1 MKLEKAKKQN
11 IEKIVSISKRAFET
25 DVEVGGVTGDGP
37 PDYDSISWHEQ
48 MRKEG
53 HLYQA
58 TVENTIVGGA
68 VLFLS
73 EDEEKLYIGRIFID
87 RMHQKKGYGLCLME
101 LIENLYPN
109 VKEINLDTPCWNVR
123 TNSFYQKLNY
133 KELKQEDDFVFYQ
146 KQRNIER

>member
-1 MKLEKAKKQN
+1 MKLEKAKKQDL
-11 IEKIVSISKRAFET
+11 EKIVSISKRAFET
-25 DVEVGGVTGDGP
+25 DVEVGGVMGDGP
-37 PDYDSISWHEQ
+37 PDYDSIRWHEQ

-58 TVENTIVGGA
+58 TVENMLVGGA

-73 EDEEKLYIGRIFID
+73 EDEKKLYIGRIFID
-87 RMHQKKGYGLCLME
+87 RMHHKKGYGLCMME

-133 KELKQEDDFVFYQ
+133 KEIKQEDDFVYYQ
-146 KQRNIER
+146 KQRNI